1 MKRFTPFLLLFALIS
16 ACHSPQPLSGI
27 GYKGYPV
34 GKSKKADSTYL
45 IMLKPYRDSVDQT
58 MNEVLAQ
65 NATELLK
72 EMPNSPLGNF
82 LADAYLWAAREK
94 FDKRADVAFMNH
106 GGVRI
111 NRIAAGKIDRRMIY
125 EVMPFDNTLV
135 IVEVKGSILQQSLDR
150 LAEDGGGG
158 GVAGLSMR
166 IKDKK
171 AVDVMI
177 GGSPID
183 LNRSYFMV
191 NSDYA
196 VDGGGGF
203 NLFKKLPQQ
212 RTGYFQRDAIIEYCK
227 ASGKAGIK
235 TFGEPKNRIIQ

>member
-1 MKRFTPFLLLFALIS
+1 MKRLSPFLLLFVLLS
-16 ACHSPQPLSGI
+16 ACHSTQPLSGI
-27 GYKGYPV
+27 GYKGYSV
-34 GKSKKADSTYL
+34 GQLKRSDSSYL
-45 IMLKPYRDSVDQT
+45 IMLKPYRDSIDKT

-65 NATELLK
+65 NAKELLK
-72 EMPNSPLGNF
+72 EVSNSSLGNF

-111 NRIAAGKIDRRMIY
+111 NRIAAGNIDRRMIY

-135 IVEVKGSILQQSLDR
+135 IVEVKGSVLQQSLDR

-177 GGSPID
+177 GGRPIEMT
-183 LNRSYFMV
+183 RSYFMV

-203 NLFKKLPQQ
+203 NLFKQLPQQ

-227 ASGKAGIK
+227 ANGKAGIK
-235 TFGEPKNRIIQ
+235 TFGEPLNRIKQ

>member
-1 MKRFTPFLLLFALIS
+1 MKHFTPFLLFFVLLS
-16 ACHSPQPLSGI
+16 ACHSYQTLSGI

-34 GKSKKADSTYL
+34 GQTKKSDTSYL
-45 IMLKPYRDSVDQT
+45 SMLKPYRDSVDMT

-65 NATELLK
+65 NTTDLLK

-94 FDKRADVAFMNH
+94 FDRRADVAFMNH

-111 NRIAAGKIDRRMIY
+111 NRIAAGKIDRRVIY

-158 GVAGLSMR
+158 GVAGMSMR
-166 IKDKK
+166 IKEKK

-177 GGSPID
+177 GGRPID
-183 LNRSYFMV
+183 MNRSYFMV

-203 NLFKKLPQQ
+203 NLYKQLPQQ

-227 ASGKAGIK
+227 ASNKSGIK
-235 TFGEPKNRIIQ
+235 TFGEPKNRITQ

>member
-1 MKRFTPFLLLFALIS
+1 MKRFTPFLLLFVLLS
-16 ACHSPQPLSGI
+16 ACHSTQTLSGI
-27 GYKGYPV
+27 GYKGYAV
-34 GKSKKADSTYL
+34 GQLKKSDSSYL
-45 IMLKPYRDSVDQT
+45 SMLKPYRDSVDMT
-58 MNEVLAQ
+58 MNEVLAP

-72 EMPNSPLGNF
+72 EVPNSPLGNF

-111 NRIAAGKIDRRMIY
+111 NRIAAGNIDRRVIY

-183 LNRSYFMV
+183 MNRSYFMV

-227 ASGKAGIK
+227 SSGKAGVK
-235 TFGEPKNRIIQ
+235 TFGEPKNRITQ